1 MARRKSGASLAGWLF
16 ADLALVLAFIF
27 LNANI
32 TGTDGNV
39 DALNL
44 GSTTTLPIDERTKGG
59 ADPVPLTVTVPFQ
72 MSTSVDQLI
81 TQLTAELSAIETQQ
95 EASRSFLVV
104 LLYGGSDGVSLDQG
118 RRLAERA
125 QLLLGESWDR
135 VVQGRTYY
143 VPAVNY
149 RQPYGSLQLKLFPV
163 AGLK

>member
-1 MARRKSGASLAGWLF
+1 
-16 ADLALVLAFIF
+16 
-27 LNANI
+27 
-32 TGTDGNV
+32 
-39 DALNL
+39 
-44 GSTTTLPIDERTKGG
+44 
-59 ADPVPLTVTVPFQ
+59 LTVTVPFQ

-81 TQLTAELSAIETQQ
+81 TQLTAELSAIETQE